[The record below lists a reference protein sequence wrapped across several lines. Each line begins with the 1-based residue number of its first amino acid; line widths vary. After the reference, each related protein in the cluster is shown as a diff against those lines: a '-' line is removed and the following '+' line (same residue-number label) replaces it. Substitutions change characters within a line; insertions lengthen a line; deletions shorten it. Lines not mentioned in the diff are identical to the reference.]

1 MIPREFFVASL
12 KTFFA
17 PVAPFF
23 EDPAVTDILINGP
36 FSIMVE
42 RRGVLEKTSARFEST
57 DALLAALRNAAQFM
71 GRTLDADNPILE
83 GRLPDGSRLEAVL
96 PPVAPDG
103 PIVSIRRF
111 YKETL
116 TIDRLLKFGSLS
128 VDAAQALAAMVV
140 GKLNIVVAGGTGSGK
155 TSLLNAMSAFVP
167 EVERIV
173 VIEDA
178 RELQVQRP
186 HVVNLEARPADAK
199 GRGAITIRDL
209 FRATLRLR
217 PDRIFVG
224 ELRGGE
230 AMEFVQAATSG
241 HGGCMATLHAS
252 HPLDA
257 LRRLETMGLMSDVAM
272 PLEALRQQVG
282 SAVEVVVQTNRLPD
296 GSRRVTHITEVLGW
310 DSARGAF
317 DAVDIFHRP
326 ITRNAAGAFV
336 SGDLVPS
343 GALLRRID
351 RLREHGHDLPASVYD
366 ASRHHGAR

>member
-1 MIPREFFVASL
+1 MIPREFFIASL

-23 EDPAVTDILINGP
+23 DDPAVTDILINGP
-36 FSIMVE
+36 YTIHVE
-42 RRGVLEKTSARFEST
+42 RRGVLERTNARFESE

-71 GRTLDADNPILE
+71 GRPLGPDHPILE
-83 GRLPDGSRLEAVL
+83 GRLPDGSRIEAVL
-96 PPVAPDG
+96 PPVAPEG
-103 PIVSIRRF
+103 PVVSIRRF
-111 YKETL
+111 AKETL
-116 TIDRLLKFGSLS
+116 TIDRLLQFESLS
-128 VDAAQALAAMVV
+128 LEGAQALGAMVV
-140 GKLNIVVAGGTGSGK
+140 GKLNVVVSGGTGSGK
-155 TSLLNAMSAFVP
+155 TSLLNALSAFVP
-167 EVERIV
+167 EGERIV

-199 GRGAITIRDL
+199 GRGAVTIRDL
-209 FRATLRLR
+209 FKATLRLR

-230 AMEFVQAATSG
+230 AMEFIQAATSG

-252 HPLDA
+252 HPMDA
-257 LRRLETMGLMSDVAM
+257 LRRLETMGLMSDVLM

-282 SAVEVVVQTNRLPD
+282 SAVEIVVQTSRLPD

-310 DSARGAF
+310 DSQRGVFVAN
-317 DAVDIFHRP
+317 DIFHRLVEQSADGHFNP
-326 ITRNAAGAFV
+326 
-336 SGDLVPS
+336 GDLVPT
-343 GALLRRID
+343 GHLLKRVD

-366 ASRHHGAR
+366 AARGHGTG

>member
-17 PVAPFF
+17 PIAPYF
-23 EDPAVTDILINGP
+23 EDPTVTDILINGP
-36 FSIMVE
+36 SVIHVE
-42 RRGVLEKTSARFEST
+42 RRGVIEATGARFESA

-71 GRTLDADNPILE
+71 GRPLDAEHPILE

-116 TIDRLLKFGSLS
+116 TIERLLQFGSLS
-128 VDAAQALAAMVV
+128 VEAAQSLAAMVI
-140 GKLNIVVAGGTGSGK
+140 GKLNIVVSGGTGSGK
-155 TSLLNAMSAFVP
+155 TSLLNAMSAYVP
-167 EVERIV
+167 EAERIV

-186 HVVNLEARPADAK
+186 HVVHLEARPADAK
-199 GRGAITIRDL
+199 GKGQVTIRDL

-230 AMEFVQAATSG
+230 TMEFVQAATSG

-257 LRRLETMGLMSDVAM
+257 LRRMETMGLMSDVAM

-296 GSRRVTHITEVLGW
+296 GSRRVTHVTEVLGW
-310 DSARGAF
+310 NTERGAF
-317 DAVDIFHRP
+317 EAVDLFHRP
-326 ITRNAAGAFV
+326 MTQAADGRFSV
-336 SGDLVPS
+336 GNLVPT
-343 GALLRRID
+343 GHLLRRVD

-366 ASRHHGAR
+366 AARKHGGA

>member
-12 KTFFA
+12 QTFFA
-17 PVAPFF
+17 PVAAFF
-23 EDPAVTDILINGP
+23 EDPHVTDILINGP
-36 FSIMVE
+36 FTVHVE
-42 RRGVLEKTSARFEST
+42 RRGVLEPTSARFESEE
-57 DALLAALRNAAQFM
+57 ALIAALRNAAQYM
-71 GRTLDADNPILE
+71 GRAFDAEHPILE

-116 TIDRLLKFGSLS
+116 TIERLVEFGSLS
-128 VDAAQALAAMVV
+128 IDAAQALAAMVI
-140 GKLNIVVAGGTGSGK
+140 GKLNVVVSGGTGSGK
-155 TSLLNAMSAFVP
+155 TSLLNALSAFVP
-167 EVERIV
+167 EDERIV

-186 HVVNLEARPADAK
+186 HVVHLEARPADAK
-199 GRGAITIRDL
+199 GKGRVTIRDL
-209 FRATLRLR
+209 FQATLRLR

-230 AMEFVQAATSG
+230 TMEFVQAATSG
-241 HGGCMATLHAS
+241 HGGSMATLHAG
-252 HPLDA
+252 HPQDA

-282 SAVEVVVQTNRLPD
+282 SAVEIIVQTSRVAD

-310 DSARGAF
+310 GGASGRF
-317 DAVDIFHRP
+317 DTVDLFLRSLDHSSDGRFV
-326 ITRNAAGAFV
+326 AGPLLPT
-336 SGDLVPS
+336 GN
-343 GALLRRID
+343 LLRRID
-351 RLREHGHDLPASVYD
+351 RVREHGHDLPASVY
-366 ASRHHGAR
+366 AAARGHEQP

>member
-1 MIPREFFVASL
+1 MIPHEFFVASL

-23 EDPAVTDILINGP
+23 DDPAVTDILINGP
-36 FSIMVE
+36 FAIHVE
-42 RRGVLEKTSARFEST
+42 RRGVIEKTSARFESA

-71 GRTLDADNPILE
+71 GRTFDAEHPILE

-116 TIDRLLKFGSLS
+116 TIERLLQFGSLS
-128 VDAAQALAAMVV
+128 LDGAQTLAAMVI
-140 GKLNIVVAGGTGSGK
+140 GRLNVVVSGGTGSGK
-155 TSLLNAMSAFVP
+155 TSLLNALSAYVP
-167 EVERIV
+167 EAERIV

-178 RELQVQRP
+178 RELQIQRP
-186 HVVNLEARPADAK
+186 HVVHLEARPADAK
-199 GRGAITIRDL
+199 GRGEITIRDL

-230 AMEFVQAATSG
+230 ALEFVQAATSG
-241 HGGCMATLHAS
+241 HGGSMATLHAS
-252 HPLDA
+252 HPMDA
-257 LRRLETMGLMSDVAM
+257 LRRLETMGLMSDVSM

-282 SAVEVVVQTNRLPD
+282 SAVEVVVQTSRLPD
-296 GSRRVTHITEVLGW
+296 GSRRVTHISEVLGW
-310 DSARGAF
+310 DSARGMF
-317 DAVDIFHRP
+317 EVVDIFHRP
-326 ITRNAAGAFV
+326 LVRNDAGTFTV
-336 SGDLVPS
+336 GELVPT
-343 GALLRRID
+343 GALLRRVD
-351 RLREHGHDLPASVYD
+351 RLREHGHDLPASVY
-366 ASRHHGAR
+366 AAARHHGAG

>member
-23 EDPAVTDILINGP
+23 EDPTVTDILINGP
-36 FSIMVE
+36 FVIHVE
-42 RRGVLEKTSARFEST
+42 RRGVLEKTAACFESA

-71 GRTLDADNPILE
+71 GRPLDSDHPILE

-116 TIDRLLKFGSLS
+116 TIERLLGFGSLS
-128 VDAAQALAAMVV
+128 VEAAQSLAAMVI

-167 EVERIV
+167 EGERIV

-178 RELQVQRP
+178 RDLQVQRP

-257 LRRLETMGLMSDVAM
+257 LRRLETMGLMSDVTM

-282 SAVEVVVQTNRLPD
+282 SAVEIVVQTNRLPD
-296 GSRRVTHITEVLGW
+296 GSRRVTHVTEVLGW
-310 DSARGAF
+310 HTERGAF
-317 DAVDIFHRP
+317 EVVDLFR
-326 ITRNAAGAFV
+326 RE
-336 SGDLVPS
+336 LVPS
-343 GALLRRID
+343 AEGGFAVGPLVPTGNLLRRID

-366 ASRHHGAR
+366 AARKHGAT

>member
-17 PVAPFF
+17 PIAPFF
-23 EDPAVTDILINGP
+23 EDPTVTDILINGP
-36 FSIMVE
+36 GSIHVE
-42 RRGVLEKTSARFEST
+42 RRGVIEATGARFESA

-71 GRTLDADNPILE
+71 GRPLDAEHPILE

-116 TIDRLLKFGSLS
+116 TIERLLGFGSLS
-128 VDAAQALAAMVV
+128 VEAAQSLAAMVI

-167 EVERIV
+167 EAERIV

-186 HVVNLEARPADAK
+186 HVVHLESRPADAK
-199 GRGAITIRDL
+199 GKGQVTIRDL

-230 AMEFVQAATSG
+230 TMEFVQAATSG

-257 LRRLETMGLMSDVAM
+257 LRRMETMGLMSDVAM

-296 GSRRVTHITEVLGW
+296 GSRRVTHVTEVLGW
-310 DSARGAF
+310 NSERGVF
-317 DAVDIFHRP
+317 EAVDLFHRP
-326 ITRNAAGAFV
+326 MTQGSDGRFSVGN
-336 SGDLVPS
+336 LVPT
-343 GALLRRID
+343 GQLLRRVD

-366 ASRHHGAR
+366 AARKHGGA